1 MNIYEKMSKVTETIE
16 RVAKNL
22 NVSTGK
28 SSYKAVSEG
37 NVLASV
43 KPAEIE
49 NKIYSYPAKREIVYQ
64 KEIESQGT
72 NGTKINM
79 FMRVKTIYRF
89 VNIEKPEEF
98 VDVETFGDG
107 WDTQD
112 KASGKAMTYADKYAL
127 LKAYKIETG
136 DDPDQYGSQDI
147 IEPKVSKG
155 QIEQMTALG
164 IDLQK
169 CAVAYGK
176 KTINELSIKE
186 ANQAIELKSKQVE
199 MNTHSF
205 NGDEK

>member
-16 RVAKNL
+16 KVAKNL
-22 NVSTGK
+22 DVSTGRG
-28 SSYKAVSEG
+28 SYKAVSECD
-37 NVLASV
+37 VLASV

-49 NKIYSYPAKREIVYQ
+49 NKIYSYPIKREIVYQ

-79 FMRVKTIYRF
+79 LMRIKTIYRF

-98 VDVETFGDG
+98 VDIETFGDG

-136 DDPDQYGSQDI
+136 DDPDQYGSRDI
-147 IEPKVSKG
+147 IEPKVSKE

-164 IDLQK
+164 IDLKK
-169 CAVAYGK
+169 CAGYYGK
-176 KTINELSIKE
+176 QTINKLSKKE
-186 ANQAIELKSKQVE
+186 ANQAIISKSKQVE

-205 NGDEK
+205 GDEK